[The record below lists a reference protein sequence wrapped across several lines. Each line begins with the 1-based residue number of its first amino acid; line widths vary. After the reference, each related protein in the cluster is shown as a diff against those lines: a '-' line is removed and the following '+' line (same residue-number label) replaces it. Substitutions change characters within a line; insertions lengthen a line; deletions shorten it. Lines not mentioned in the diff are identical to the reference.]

1 MNLRET
7 IANNTAVSKAATKLY
22 KVGPTVA
29 FCVGAVGSIA
39 SLYLMWHAAKKHD
52 EVMCDVQDLI
62 DEVHEK
68 KPVEGISEEEAEE
81 VLTINEYRKELV
93 KTYIQAGIKIG
104 KLYAPVAAVEVGSIA
119 LMSIGYGKLN
129 SRYVSTLA
137 ACTLMERQYA
147 KYRQNVIDI
156 LGEDAD
162 REFRFGLKNKEYM
175 VPDLDKDGKQK
186 LDKNG
191 SPKTKKIIRSAIETE
206 LDNYSMY
213 ARIFDKEHSKEFDG
227 DEHEFAT
234 SWYNRDYI
242 IKAQDYFNM
251 LLRYRPN
258 HTVFLNEV
266 YDRLGFERTKEGQV
280 VGWHYD
286 PDYPTGDNRIEFV
299 PIEFY
304 DEKYQAQSVILDFN
318 VDGNVMDLL

>member
-1 MNLRET
+1 
-7 IANNTAVSKAATKLY
+7 
-22 KVGPTVA
+22 
-29 FCVGAVGSIA
+29 
-39 SLYLMWHAAKKHD
+39 
-52 EVMCDVQDLI
+52 
-62 DEVHEK
+62 
-68 KPVEGISEEEAEE
+68 
-81 VLTINEYRKELV
+81 
-93 KTYIQAGIKIG
+93 
-104 KLYAPVAAVEVGSIA
+104 
-119 LMSIGYGKLN
+119 MSIGYGKLN
-129 SRYVSTLA
+129 NRYVSTLA

-162 REFRFGLKNKEYM
+162 REFRFGLKNKEYA

-191 SPKTKKIIRSAIETE
+191 APKTRKVVRSTIEDE
-206 LDNYSMY
+206 LDCYSMY

-227 DEHEFAT
+227 DVGDLAT

-304 DEKYQAQSVILDFN
+304 DEKYQAESVILDFN